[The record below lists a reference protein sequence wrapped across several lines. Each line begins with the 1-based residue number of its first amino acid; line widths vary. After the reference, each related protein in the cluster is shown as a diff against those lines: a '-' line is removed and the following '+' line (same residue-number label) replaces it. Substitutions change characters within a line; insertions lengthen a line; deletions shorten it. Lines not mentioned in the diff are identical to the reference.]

1 MADNKAN
8 LRQEVTI
15 DGIKYLLEGNVDFSN
30 MTIKKLGDTP
40 IPDPEPGPV
49 DPTKPTEGTIKP
61 GGWGAD
67 LVNKDAWKVVPMRDS
82 PEQFKVVDGAGKN
95 VATNFTKKETAEGF
109 IAYFKTH
116 EFPPKDTEPVPEPG
130 PTPEPT
136 PGGKGQDQN
145 GVQLL
150 CL

>member
-15 DGIKYLLEGNVDFSN
+15 DGVKYLLEGNVDFSN
-30 MTIKKLGDTP
+30 MTIKKLGGDV
-40 IPDPEPGPV
+40 PDPEPPTP

-67 LVNKDAWKVVPMRDS
+67 LVNKDAWKVVNMRDH

-95 VATNFTKKETAEGF
+95 VAC
-109 IAYFKTH
+109 
-116 EFPPKDTEPVPEPG
+116 
-130 PTPEPT
+130 
-136 PGGKGQDQN
+136 
-145 GVQLL
+145 LL
-150 CL
+150 YTSDAADD